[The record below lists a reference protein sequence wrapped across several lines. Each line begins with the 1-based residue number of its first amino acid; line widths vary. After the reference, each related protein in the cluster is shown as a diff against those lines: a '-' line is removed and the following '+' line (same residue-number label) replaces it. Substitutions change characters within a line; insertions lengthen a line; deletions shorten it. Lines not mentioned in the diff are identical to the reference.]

1 MKFCFPF
8 IFCSLFVQKRLYNKL
23 EIHKNRLSM
32 KASSPALVLYIVSGL
47 LYFIAVV
54 EGIENL
60 TLIVKPIIIPSI
72 FFYYWQESRGKISF
86 WSSMILLLLFV
97 SGILNLFYDERSF
110 FFVILSNFIA
120 YCILLCF
127 VFKNIFE
134 IKFQFPDKIN
144 LSYMILMF
152 LFFLSL
158 LYFSLVLMFDLQL
171 ELYLLI
177 IVYGISSVTFG
188 SSATILYTLQQ
199 NQTNFF
205 LMMTSFTFIVSDLFF
220 VMYHFYNNFIF
231 FMGISILSYVVS
243 FYVLVYYFLL
253 AKKDFE

>member
-1 MKFCFPF
+1 
-8 IFCSLFVQKRLYNKL
+8 
-23 EIHKNRLSM
+23 M
-32 KASSPALVLYIVSGL
+32 KASTPALVLYILSGL
-47 LYFIAVV
+47 FYFIAVIAKV
-54 EGIENL
+54 ESL
-60 TLIVKPIIIPSI
+60 ALIVKPIIIPSI
-72 FFYYWQESRGKISF
+72 FFYYWQESNGKISF
-86 WSSMILLLLFV
+86 WSSMVLVLLFI

-110 FFVILSNFIA
+110 FFVILANFFA

-127 VFKNIFE
+127 VLKNIFE
-134 IKFQFPDKIN
+134 HKFHFPDRIN
-144 LSYMILMF
+144 LSYMVLMF

-158 LYFSLVLMFDLQL
+158 LYISLVLMFDLKL

-177 IVYGISSVTFG
+177 ILYGISSVAFG

-220 VMYHFYNNFIF
+220 VMYHFFNNFIF
-231 FMGISILSYVVS
+231 FIGISILSYVVS

-253 AKKDFE
+253 NKKVFRGRSN

>member
-1 MKFCFPF
+1 
-8 IFCSLFVQKRLYNKL
+8 
-23 EIHKNRLSM
+23 M
-32 KASSPALVLYIVSGL
+32 KASTPALVLYILSSFI
-47 LYFIAVV
+47 YFIAVV
-54 EGIENL
+54 VGIDSL
-60 TLIVKPIIIPSI
+60 VSIVKPIIIPSI
-72 FFYYWQESRGKISF
+72 FFYYWQVSNGRISF
-86 WSSMILLLLFV
+86 WASIILLLFFV
-97 SGILNLFYDERSF
+97 SGILNLFYDDRSF
-110 FFVILSNFIA
+110 FFVVLANFFA

-127 VFKNIFE
+127 VLKNIFE
-134 IKFQFPDKIN
+134 LKFHLPDRIN
-144 LSYMILMF
+144 LSYMVLMF

-158 LYFSLVLMFDLQL
+158 LYFSLVLMFDLKI

-199 NQTNFF
+199 NQTNFY

-253 AKKDFE
+253 SKKLD

>member
-1 MKFCFPF
+1 
-8 IFCSLFVQKRLYNKL
+8 
-23 EIHKNRLSM
+23 M
-32 KASSPALVLYIVSGL
+32 KASTPALVLYILSSFI
-47 LYFIAVV
+47 YFIAVV
-54 EGIENL
+54 VGIDSL
-60 TLIVKPIIIPSI
+60 VSIVKPIIIPSI
-72 FFYYWQESRGKISF
+72 FFYYWQVSNGRISF
-86 WSSMILLLLFV
+86 WSSIILLLFFV
-97 SGILNLFYDERSF
+97 SGILNLFYDDRSF
-110 FFVILSNFIA
+110 FFVVLANFFA

-127 VFKNIFE
+127 VLKNIFE
-134 IKFQFPDKIN
+134 LKFHLPDRIN
-144 LSYMILMF
+144 LSYMVLMF

-158 LYFSLVLMFDLQL
+158 LYFSLVLMFDLKI

-199 NQTNFF
+199 NQTNFY

-253 AKKDFE
+253 SKKLD

>member
-1 MKFCFPF
+1 
-8 IFCSLFVQKRLYNKL
+8 
-23 EIHKNRLSM
+23 M
-32 KASSPALVLYIVSGL
+32 KASTPALVLYVLSGFI
-47 LYFIAVV
+47 YFIAVV
-54 EGIENL
+54 VGIDSL
-60 TLIVKPIIIPSI
+60 ISIVKPIIIPSI
-72 FFYYWQESRGKISF
+72 FFYYWQVSNGRISF
-86 WSSMILLLLFV
+86 WSSMILLLFFV
-97 SGILNLFYDERSF
+97 SGILNLFYDDRSF
-110 FFVILSNFIA
+110 FFVVLANFFA

-127 VFKNIFE
+127 VLKNIFE
-134 IKFQFPDKIN
+134 LKFHLPDRIN
-144 LSYMILMF
+144 LSYMVLMF

-158 LYFSLVLMFDLQL
+158 LYFSLVLMFDLKI

-199 NQTNFF
+199 NQTNFY

-231 FMGISILSYVVS
+231 FIGVSVLSYVVS

-253 AKKDFE
+253 SKKID